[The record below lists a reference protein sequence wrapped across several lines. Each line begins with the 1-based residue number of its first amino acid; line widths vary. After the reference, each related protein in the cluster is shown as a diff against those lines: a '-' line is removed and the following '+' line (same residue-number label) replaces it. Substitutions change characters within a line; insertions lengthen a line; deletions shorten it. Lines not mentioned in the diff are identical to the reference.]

1 MALGAIRMASR
12 PTTCCISTQHA
23 AKYVQLES
31 TEFHE
36 GLFHN
41 RGDHIAHSCLFA
53 LAAGALA
60 DAKWLGMSWA
70 CGAIALV
77 ALGAA
82 MLSYLNAKPTLE

>member
-1 MALGAIRMASR
+1 MKSFFTTKAI
-12 PTTCCISTQHA
+12 TLQ
-23 AKYVQLES
+23 
-31 TEFHE
+31 
-36 GLFHN
+36 
-41 RGDHIAHSCLFA
+41 SCLFA

-60 DAKWLGMSWA
+60 DAKWLGMAWA